1 MGTGAVIRKKATKE
15 NRKILT
21 SVKAGVHALGG
32 LGGLP
37 GGASVAGGAGLPALP
52 ANEVMGY
59 ETEMMIQLSFPVPLP
74 ARSDR

>member
-1 MGTGAVIRKKATKE
+1 MGTGAVIRKIATIE
-15 NRKILT
+15 TTIMPALQALRADPVLPAGLT
-21 SVKAGVHALGG
+21 LQAG
-32 LGGLP
+32 P
-37 GGASVAGGAGLPALP
+37 GLPALP